1 MMLLIAV
8 KNNILLTIMIA
19 LLLLLASSGAD
30 AQIREKKILMIIPLR
45 DFWCEELQKPRKI
58 FEQSG
63 LLVTVASSA
72 MKEAR
77 SIFGV
82 TVKPDIVLNQVK
94 VDHYDA
100 IVFVGGEGA
109 IQYWDDPSVHRLIRG
124 ALKKGKVLGA
134 MSVAPLTL
142 ANAKVLLGKKAT
154 VWPTLGNRLQWAGAI
169 YTGEPV
175 EIDGKI
181 VTADRPGSAE
191 EFAKAILRTIFQE

>member
-1 MMLLIAV
+1 MRLIGV
-8 KNNILLTIMIA
+8 KNNIALMIMVV
-19 LLLLLASSGAD
+19 LLLYSTFSEAY
-30 AQIREKKILMIIPLR
+30 AQFCEKKILMIIPLKN
-45 DFWCEELQKPRKI
+45 FWCEELQKTREI
-58 FEQSG
+58 FEQNG
-63 LLVTVASSA
+63 LSVTVASSA

-124 ALKKGKVLGA
+124 ALRKEKVLGA

-154 VWPTLGNRLQWAGAI
+154 VWPALGNRLKWAGAI

-175 EIDGKI
+175 EIDAKI
-181 VTADRPGSAE
+181 VTSDRPDSAE
-191 EFAKAILRTIFQE
+191 EFARAILRIIIRE